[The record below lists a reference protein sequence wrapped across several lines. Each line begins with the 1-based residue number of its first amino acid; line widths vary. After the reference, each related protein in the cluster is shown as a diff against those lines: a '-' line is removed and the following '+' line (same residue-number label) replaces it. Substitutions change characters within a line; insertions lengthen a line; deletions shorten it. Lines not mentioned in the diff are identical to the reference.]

1 MEIVRSSCGK
11 LVWLALAL
19 FLAGCAAPQRFE
31 FEDAAMGTQFRIV
44 LYARSESAAGRAAAD
59 AFASVKELDALL
71 SDYRDDSEVA
81 RISQASGSGTPV
93 VVSEHT
99 WRVSALAQLY
109 AQLSDGAFDPTVGP
123 VVALWRRARRQGEL
137 PDDAR
142 LGEALARTGWQALE
156 LEPRSRSVSLAQS
169 GMQLD
174 FGGIAKGYALD
185 VALDTLA
192 RHGIESALVD
202 GGGDIAVRAAPPGR
216 AGWLVTVRPFS
227 DESASL
233 SLELSHA
240 AIATSGDAFQSLELE
255 GVRHSH
261 IVDPRTGR
269 ALVSRTSA
277 SVLASDGASADA
289 LATALCVLGPVAG
302 LELAKRAGC
311 EARIACETPAGI
323 ESVATKGF
331 EARILSPSIAP
342 ANCSPTGAFPR

>member
-1 MEIVRSSCGK
+1 MEIVRRTV
-11 LVWLALAL
+11 LWLALAL
-19 FLAGCAAPQRFE
+19 FIAGCAAPQRFE
-31 FEDAAMGTQFRIV
+31 FEDAAMGTQFRVV
-44 LYARSESAAGRAAAD
+44 LYAPSESLAGRAAAD
-59 AFASVKELDALL
+59 AFARVKELDALL

-81 RISQASGSGTPV
+81 RISQRSGNGEPV

-109 AQLSDGAFDPTVGP
+109 AQLSGGAFDPTVGP
-123 VVALWRRARRQGEL
+123 LVALWRRARRQGEL
-137 PDDAR
+137 PDEAR
-142 LGEALARTGWQALE
+142 LADALARTGWQALE
-156 LEPRSRSVSLAQS
+156 LEPRSRSVALARP

-227 DESASL
+227 DEIASL

-240 AIATSGDAFQSLELE
+240 AIATSGDAFQSLELD

-277 SVLASDGASADA
+277 SVLAADGASADA
-289 LATALCVLGPVAG
+289 LATALCVLGPQAG
-302 LELAKRAGC
+302 LSLAARAGC
-311 EARIACETPAGI
+311 EARIARETPIGI

-331 EARILSPSIAP
+331 EARILSPLIAP
-342 ANCSPTGAFPR
+342 ANCSP